1 MKYEERLMQVRTSI
15 AETQHSDEERRK
27 TQAAERPSRARNVI
41 LGGGPHLLWKIP
53 VLIVTITMFVMF
65 PSTIVREANRYVH
78 VPNWILN
85 LVPGLNSGGS
95 MPGPLA
101 LGMMGFAGLAI
112 IVGGLGVYVWVRRA
126 QNPNPPPVRW

>member
-1 MKYEERLMQVRTSI
+1 
-15 AETQHSDEERRK
+15 
-27 TQAAERPSRARNVI
+27 
-41 LGGGPHLLWKIP
+41 
-53 VLIVTITMFVMF
+53 MFVMF
-65 PSTIVREANRYVH
+65 PRTIIREANRYLRI
-78 VPNWILN
+78 PNWVLN
-85 LVPGLNSGGS
+85 LVPGLDNGGS